1 MRPKVSSGK
10 SKPCAH
16 PTQNPCQIL
25 QRSEF
30 QFLDKMQTC
39 PRQNTESMKRSTSLS
54 ILHKDTHRRWL
65 FNYYISLLQ
74 YIHTDMLLNSYETHN
89 YELNPQ
95 TYRTYMTII
104 SFTLIKSSGLRPWKT
119 PHLQAWSSHR
129 ACSLSLRLLFLQR
142 LHGSLVYH
150 HSVLWLHPAQ
160 SLIKTF
166 HVTCLHSPTADN

>member
-54 ILHKDTHRRWL
+54 ILHKDTHRCWL

-104 SFTLIKSSGLRPWKT
+104 SFTLIKSSGCGHGRRHT
-119 PHLQAWSSHR
+119 SRRGPHIELVPYLCAYYSFSVFTGHWFIITQFCGCILPSH
-129 ACSLSLRLLFLQR
+129 
-142 LHGSLVYH
+142 
-150 HSVLWLHPAQ
+150 
-160 SLIKTF
+160 
-166 HVTCLHSPTADN
+166 